1 MIRIAITPTHIADN
15 ECQYLSC
22 VFDAGWDWLHIRHP
36 LASES
41 DMRQLLDHIDSK
53 CLPRVKLH
61 SHPQL
66 IEEYGL
72 GGVHLNARMP
82 STTLDHQRYSISRSC
97 HSIGEL
103 TMESNR
109 NLDYVTLSPIFDS
122 VSKAGYRAAFSDAQL
137 NDLPSQPRVIAL
149 GGVTPQH
156 IDRLCRHK
164 FAGYAVLGYLAQAE
178 SPDDLTR
185 LLNQFNK

>member
-15 ECQYLSC
+15 ECQYLSRML
-22 VFDAGWDWLHIRHP
+22 DAGWDWLHIRHP
-36 LASES
+36 YASES
-41 DMRQLLDHIDSK
+41 DLRQLLDHIDSK
-53 CLPRVKLH
+53 YLHRVKLH

-66 IEEYGL
+66 VEEYGL

-82 STTLDHQRYSISRSC
+82 STTLDRQRYSISKSC

-103 TMESNR
+103 TMDINR

-122 VSKAGYRAAFSDAQL
+122 VSKVGYRTAFSESQL
-137 NDLPSQPRVIAL
+137 NDLPSRPRVIAL

-156 IDRLCRHK
+156 IDRLRRHK

-178 SPDDLTR
+178 NPDDLTR
-185 LLNQFNK
+185 RLNEFNK